1 MKNELNSLE
10 ISLFLKI
17 NLIVYYKEVK
27 TVLNALKT
35 RFLAFLEE
43 IDERRIL

>member
-1 MKNELNSLE
+1 MKNDLISLE

-17 NLIVYYKEVK
+17 NLIVYYNKLK

-43 IDERRIL
+43 INERRIL

>member
-10 ISLFLKI
+10 MSLFLKI
-17 NLIVYYKEVK
+17 NLIVYYLNAK

>member
-10 ISLFLKI
+10 MSLFLKI
-17 NLIVYYKEVK
+17 NLIVYYNEVK
-27 TVLNALKT
+27 TVLKTLKT

>member
-10 ISLFLKI
+10 MSLFLKI
-17 NLIVYYKEVK
+17 NLIVYYNEAE
-27 TVLNALKT
+27 TGLNELKM

-43 IDERRIL
+43 INKRRIL

>member
-1 MKNELNSLE
+1 MKNRLNSLE

-17 NLIVYYKEVK
+17 NLSVYYNGAE
-27 TVLNALKT
+27 TGLNELKIG
-35 RFLAFLEE
+35 FLAFLKE

>member
-1 MKNELNSLE
+1 MKNDLISLE

-17 NLIVYYKEVK
+17 NLIVYYLNAK